1 MKWKEKLQKIQKR
14 YFELQSLIANPDIIS
29 NLKEYQKYVQEFSQ
43 KEPIVKKFLEYK
55 KIEKEIKETEELL
68 SLKEMRQLAK
78 KELELLK
85 VKKEKL
91 EVEFNKLLFSDNP
104 LSGKNII
111 MEIRAGTGGQE
122 SALFVSDLFRMYTRF
137 AERKLWKI
145 EVLDSHPTD
154 LKGFKEIIFSI
165 EGNDVYRYL
174 QFEKG
179 VHRVQRIPVTESGGR
194 IHTSTVTVAVLPE
207 AKDIEVNINPNDL
220 RIDTFSS
227 SGKGGQHLNRTYSAV
242 RITHIP
248 TGIVV
253 QCQDERSQLKNK
265 NKAMKILRA
274 RILAKKQE
282 EEEKKLKDTRRTQI
296 GSGQRS
302 EKIRTYNF
310 PQDRVTDH
318 RVNLTLHNI
327 RDILDGNL
335 DQLVEKLLLFFTKQ

>member
-327 RDILDGNL
+327 RYILDGNL